1 MNISSLTAGQ
11 LKQALSLLD
20 KKESLQKQIEELE
33 QKIGGLLGGTATVGK
48 TRRGRRP
55 GRPAGGKATRKK
67 RAPGARR
74 GDLKAKVMSELKSAG
89 DSGLSIKELSEK
101 LKTKGSNLYAWF
113 GSTGKKVTAIQKIG
127 PAKYKLVE

>member
-1 MNISSLTAGQ
+1 MNISSLTASQ
-11 LKQALSLLD
+11 LKQAISLLD
-20 KKESLQKQIEELE
+20 RKESLQKQIEELE
-33 QKIGGLLGGTATVGK
+33 QKIGGLLGGTPPASKAG
-48 TRRGRRP
+48 RGRP
-55 GRPAGGKATRKK
+55 GRPAGAKSTRKK
-67 RAPGARR
+67 REPGARR

-113 GSTGKKVTAIQKIG
+113 GSTGKKVTTIQKIG